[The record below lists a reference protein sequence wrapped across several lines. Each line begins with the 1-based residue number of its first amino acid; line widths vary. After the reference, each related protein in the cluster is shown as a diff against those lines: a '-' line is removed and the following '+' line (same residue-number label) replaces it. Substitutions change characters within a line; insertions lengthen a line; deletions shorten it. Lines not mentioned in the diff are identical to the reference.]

1 MIDRIKE
8 LLQADNWRPFTI
20 HTGAGRSIRVPTR
33 QHAWVS
39 PNGRIVIETSVSGLE
54 IVRPEEL
61 RQGESEPWSDHEV
74 C

>member
-8 LLQADNWRPFTI
+8 LLKADAWRPFAI
-20 HTGAGRSIRVPTR
+20 RASGRSIRVPTR

-39 PNGRIVIETSVSGLE
+39 PNGRVVVEMSASSLEVIY
-54 IVRPEEL
+54 PENL
-61 RQGESEPWSDHEV
+61 QGIDVEPWSDHEV